1 VRLSSDIQRIVLAAR
16 EQLGQPG
23 AFWREIRL
31 LSSDEC
37 TGYYD
42 LLGDDVLEGH
52 NQCFIDP
59 DKPLWLNLGFWQN
72 ARTFPDACAAMAR
85 LVADA
90 ARLCE
95 HDVVL
100 DVGFGF
106 GEQDLFWV
114 DNFGVKR
121 IIGLNITPLH
131 VDVARKRVE
140 QRGLADRI
148 DLRLG
153 NAVDLPLDD
162 DSVDKVV
169 AMECAFH
176 FNTRVKFFREAF
188 RVLRP
193 GGRLAL
199 SDMVPMIGDNPGGLA
214 NRLGLRRWG
223 IPWAN
228 IYDRNVYCEKLRQV
242 GFSQITARSIRNYVF
257 PAIARY
263 TEQRKQGRAI
273 LDIVIELSEEEIA
286 SCQGADAWAKQGGL
300 NDYVI
305 FAAQKPGTV

>member
-1 VRLSSDIQRIVLAAR
+1 
-16 EQLGQPG
+16 
-23 AFWREIRL
+23 
-31 LSSDEC
+31 
-37 TGYYD
+37 
-42 LLGDDVLEGH
+42 
-52 NQCFIDP
+52 
-59 DKPLWLNLGFWQN
+59 
-72 ARTFPDACAAMAR
+72 MAR

-114 DNFGVKR
+114 DNFSVKR

-242 GFSQITARSIRNYVF
+242 GFSQITARSIRNHVF
-257 PAIARY
+257 PAMARY